1 MCHSDMSTLNMLLFM
16 YHTFLTRE
24 CFQVDL
30 PRTVN
35 LLESVHSMCSCVFF
49 FFSLVYSTE
58 IALLLFLN
66 LRFLFQVLF
75 FSIFILPF

>member
-1 MCHSDMSTLNMLLFM
+1 MCHSDMSTLNMLLFK

-35 LLESVHSMCSCVFF
+35 LLESVHSMCSCVWC
-49 FFSLVYSTE
+49 FFSPVYSTE